1 LGALRYNV
9 IQWLCV
15 RDQTYSQLCRAL
27 SAIPLDHQNLSDTL
41 ENVARFHQPKVQEQG
56 YYQLKPELWK
66 EFDPLFAHFYLSE
79 LEEAQVCRFT
89 VVSTSCRLY
98 DGMFGWWR

>member
-1 LGALRYNV
+1 VLVFAELLNTGLW
-9 IQWLCV
+9 Q
-15 RDQTYSQLCRAL
+15 
-27 SAIPLDHQNLSDTL
+27 
-41 ENVARFHQPKVQEQG
+41 VQEQG
-56 YYQLKPELWK
+56 YYQLKPELWE
-66 EFDPLFAHFYLSE
+66 EFDPLFAHFYLSD